1 MSHLRNNIKD
11 PKAEL
16 EIDVW
21 QQSRIK
27 DLWRVFRIMS
37 EFVNGFEVMS
47 MAGPCVSIFGSSR
60 TPETDPNY
68 KLAADTAAE
77 LVQRG
82 YGVITGGG
90 PGIMEAAN
98 KGAQAAG
105 GKSVGLNIVI
115 PHEQEANPYVDRDML
130 LNFDFFFVRKVMF
143 TKYSQGFIVMPGGFG
158 TLDEL
163 FEALTLI
170 QTKKSGEFPVVLV
183 GIDFWSGLIDWL
195 KKRMLAA
202 GNISESDLSLFH
214 VVDEPT
220 EAVKIIDDFYK
231 EHIIG
236 PNF

>member
-1 MSHLRNNIKD
+1 MSTFRNDNTN

-21 QQSRIK
+21 QESRIK

-47 MAGPCVSIFGSSR
+47 MAGPCVSVFGSAR
-60 TPETDPNY
+60 TKEDNPYY
-68 KLAADTAAE
+68 KMASDTAGE
-77 LVQRG
+77 LVRRG

-98 KGAQAAG
+98 RGAQAAG
-105 GKSVGLNIVI
+105 GRSVGLNIVI
-115 PHEQEANPYVDRDML
+115 PQEQDANPYVDRDKL

-143 TKYSQGFIVMPGGFG
+143 TKYSQGFIVLPGGFG
-158 TLDEL
+158 TMDEL

-170 QTKKSGEFPVVLV
+170 QTNKSSRFPVVMIGTEFWKGLV
-183 GIDFWSGLIDWL
+183 DWITDRL
-195 KKRMLAA
+195 LAD
-202 GNISESDLSLFH
+202 GNISEGDLSLFQ
-214 VVDEPT
+214 VVDDPAT
-220 EAVKIIDDFYK
+220 AVQIIDDFYR
-231 EHIIG
+231 EHVLG